1 MKKLLSTSMKSVL
14 FGNVLFM
21 LLFVASTIEAKS
33 CNQRSFNIKVS
44 QEVATSEIL
53 NQLSNECGFSV
64 ITKDSVAKE
73 KLSEKLYGINI
84 KNMSLGEIFDVLVGA
99 KGLDYNYERNILRI
113 SGLKT
118 RTFKIDYVN
127 TERSGTSNTDIS
139 LTGDT
144 GSGAGAGKSDD
155 DGSKG
160 GSLSTGASI
169 TSSDKFSFWA
179 TMEKELNDILNS
191 PSDNFKAPAP
201 IINREAGLVTVSGT
215 TKQINRIA
223 GYIHSMMNRLHRQ
236 VLIDVKILSVS
247 LDNSRQTGVNWGE
260 LYKLQNMQ
268 MAYEM
273 LNTNN
278 LSKLANDKIGEFG
291 DANPTAHAKFL
302 RLSGNTGITDVIKFL
317 KTQGDVTSISN
328 PKVVTLNNQPA
339 VFSSGDQLYYKLS
352 SSSRQT
358 GSAAATE
365 TYNNEI
371 VKSVF
376 AGILLDITPEITDD
390 GEVIL
395 KINPSISSVKSRVKT
410 DESGVRRLPPDLMKK
425 QISSV
430 VKLKDGEKVILGGL
444 ISSKKG
450 VETSKVP
457 ILGNIPL
464 LGYAFQQK
472 KVSEIREEL
481 VVIIT
486 PHIIKDRRT
495 KGAVSL
501 KELGY
506 DKIRY

>member
-1 MKKLLSTSMKSVL
+1 MKKLLLNSTTSKVIGAFLFSMFATVSVL
-14 FGNVLFM
+14 D
-21 LLFVASTIEAKS
+21 AKS
-33 CNQRSFNIKVS
+33 CNNRAFNIKVS

-64 ITKDSVAKE
+64 ITKDSEAKD

-84 KNMSLGEIFDVLVGA
+84 KNMSLGEIFDVLIA
-99 KGLDYNYERNILRI
+99 SKGLDYDYERKVLRI

-144 GSGAGAGKSDD
+144 GSNGASGGEGS
-155 DGSKG
+155 SKG

-169 TSSDKFSFWA
+169 ISNDKFSFWA
-179 TMEKELNDILNS
+179 NMQKELNEILNS
-191 PSDNFKAPAP
+191 PSDKFKAPAP

-215 TKQINRIA
+215 TKQINRVA
-223 GYIHSMMNRLHRQ
+223 RYVHSMMNRLHRQ
-236 VLIDVKILSVS
+236 VLIDVKILSVT

-273 LNTNN
+273 LTTNN
-278 LSKLANDKIGEFG
+278 LSKLNDDKINEFG

-302 RLSGNTGITDVIKFL
+302 RLSGNTGITDVVKFL
-317 KTQGDVTSISN
+317 KTQGDVTSVSN

-365 TYNNEI
+365 TFNNEV

-376 AGILLDITPEITDD
+376 AGILLDITPEITDN
-390 GEVIL
+390 GEIIL

-486 PHIIKDRRT
+486 PHIIKNKRT
-495 KGAVSL
+495 NGAISL
-501 KELGY
+501 SQLGY
-506 DKIRY
+506 DKVRY

>member
-1 MKKLLSTSMKSVL
+1 MKKLVSSRIKQSLLTGLLLLSVSAT
-14 FGNVLFM
+14 M
-21 LLFVASTIEAKS
+21 LDAKS
-33 CNQRSFNIKVS
+33 CNHRSFNIKVS
-44 QEVATSEIL
+44 EEVATNEIL
-53 NQLSNECGFSV
+53 NQLSNECSFSIV
-64 ITKDSVAKE
+64 TKDNLAKE
-73 KLSEKLYGINI
+73 KLSAKLYGINI
-84 KNMSLGEIFDVLVGA
+84 KQMTLDEIFDVLISS
-99 KGLDYNYERNILRI
+99 KGLDYEYDNKLLTI

-118 RTFKIDYVN
+118 KTFKIDYVN
-127 TERSGTSNTDIS
+127 TERAGVSNTDIS

-144 GSGAGAGKSDD
+144 GEAGNGDAG
-155 DGSKG
+155 GKG
-160 GSLSTGASI
+160 GSLSTGATI
-169 TSSDKFSFWA
+169 TSSDNFSFWKN
-179 TMEKELNDILNS
+179 MEAEITSILNATEEKS
-191 PSDNFKAPAP
+191 KVKP
-201 IINREAGLVTVSGT
+201 IINREAGLVTVTGT
-215 TKQINRIA
+215 SEQINRVSA
-223 GYIHSMMNRLHRQ
+223 YIHQMMKRLHKQ
-236 VLIDVKILSVS
+236 VLIDVKMLSVT

-260 LYKLQNMQ
+260 IYKLQNMQ
-268 MAYEM
+268 LAYEI

-278 LSKLANDKIGEFG
+278 LSELANDKIEEFG
-291 DANPTAHAKFL
+291 DGNPSAHATFMK
-302 RLSGNTGITDVIKFL
+302 LSGNTGITDVVKFL

-358 GSAAATE
+358 GSNAATE
-365 TYNNEI
+365 TFNNEV

-390 GEVIL
+390 DEIIL

-481 VVIIT
+481 IVIIT
-486 PHIIKDRRT
+486 PHIIRNRGIRSHT
-495 KGAVSL
+495 VSL
-501 KELGY
+501 KDLGY
-506 DKIRY
+506 EKIKY

>member
-1 MKKLLSTSMKSVL
+1 MRESIVTGVLLLSVSTSLMY
-14 FGNVLFM
+14 
-21 LLFVASTIEAKS
+21 AKS
-33 CNQRSFNIKVS
+33 CNHRAFNIKVS
-44 QEVATSEIL
+44 EEVATSEIL
-53 NQLSNECGFSV
+53 NQLSNECSFSIV
-64 ITKDSVAKE
+64 TKDSLAKE
-73 KLSEKLYGINI
+73 KLSQKLYGINI
-84 KNMSLGEIFDVLVGA
+84 KQMRLDEIFDVLISA
-99 KGLDYNYERNILRI
+99 KGLDYDFDNNLLTI

-118 RTFKIDYVN
+118 KTFKIDYVN
-127 TERSGTSNTDIS
+127 TERSGVSNTDIS

-144 GSGAGAGKSDD
+144 SEAGGEEA
-155 DGSKG
+155 GSKG
-160 GSLSTGASI
+160 GSLSTGATI
-169 TSSDKFSFWA
+169 TSSDNFSFWKN
-179 TMEKELNDILNS
+179 MEAEITSILNATEEKS
-191 PSDNFKAPAP
+191 KVKP
-201 IINREAGLVTVSGT
+201 IINREAGLVTVTGT
-215 TKQINRIA
+215 SEQINRVSA
-223 GYIHSMMNRLHRQ
+223 YIHQMMKRLHRQ
-236 VLIDVKILSVS
+236 VLIDVKMLSVT

-260 LYKLQNMQ
+260 IYKLQNMQ
-268 MAYEM
+268 MAYEI

-278 LSKLANDKIGEFG
+278 LKELNDNKIEQFG
-291 DANPTAHAKFL
+291 DTYPSAHATFI

-317 KTQGDVTSISN
+317 KTQGDVTAISN

-358 GSAAATE
+358 GNNAATE
-365 TYNNEI
+365 TFNNEI

-390 GEVIL
+390 DEIIL

-430 VKLKDGEKVILGGL
+430 VKLRDGEKVILGGL

-481 VVIIT
+481 IVIIT
-486 PHIIKDRRT
+486 PHIIKTRRID
-495 KGAVSL
+495 AHPVSL
-501 KELGY
+501 KDLGY
-506 DKIRY
+506 EKIKY

>member
-1 MKKLLSTSMKSVL
+1 MKKSLLNSLKTKVL
-14 FGNVLFM
+14 LTFLFS
-21 LLFVASTIEAKS
+21 LLTTVSALEAKS
-33 CNQRSFNIKVS
+33 CDNRAFNIKVS

-64 ITKDSVAKE
+64 ITKDSEAKE

-84 KNMSLGEIFDVLVGA
+84 KNMSLGEIFDVLIA
-99 KGLDYNYERNILRI
+99 SKGLDYDYERKVLRI

-144 GSGAGAGKSDD
+144 GSGGASSTE
-155 DGSKG
+155 GSKG

-169 TSSDKFSFWA
+169 TSNDKFSFWA
-179 TMEKELNDILNS
+179 NMQKELNDILNS
-191 PSDNFKAPAP
+191 PSDKFKAPAP

-215 TKQINRIA
+215 TKQINRVA
-223 GYIHSMMNRLHRQ
+223 RYIHSMMNRLHRQ
-236 VLIDVKILSVS
+236 VLIDVKILSVT

-273 LNTNN
+273 LTTNN
-278 LSKLANDKIGEFG
+278 LSKLGDDKISEFG
-291 DANPTAHAKFL
+291 DSNPTAHAKFL
-302 RLSGNTGITDVIKFL
+302 RLSGNTGITDVVKFL
-317 KTQGDVTSISN
+317 KTQGDVTSVSN

-358 GSAAATE
+358 GVASATE
-365 TYNNEI
+365 TFNNEV

-390 GEVIL
+390 GEIIL

-486 PHIIKDRRT
+486 PHIIRDKRT
-495 KGAVSL
+495 NGAISL
-501 KELGY
+501 SQLGY
-506 DKIRY
+506 DKVRY